1 MEEKLK
7 QKSAIKK
14 GLNLL
19 TDIAL
24 VGITAFGSF
33 QNGWFNLPNLVSW
46 MGLIGVI
53 GLAKK
58 WQGNFIFNSIQNI
71 SAAIVAGKNRVYGD
85 MFTSIYYLFTQIFGF
100 KQWSGHKNAEGE
112 LVVDKTTNWKF
123 VGLAILVG
131 FFGLGSLSY
140 FMGGAL
146 IFWDAFNNATAIIA
160 QYMQLVQRKR
170 SSWIL
175 WLITNIISLYIF
187 VQQGVP
193 QMAIMYF
200 VFSLNAIRGYINW
213 TE

>member
-1 MEEKLK
+1 M
-7 QKSAIKK
+7 
-14 GLNLL
+14 
-19 TDIAL
+19 
-24 VGITAFGSF
+24 
-33 QNGWFNLPNLVSW
+33 
-46 MGLIGVI
+46 I

-58 WQGNFIFNSIQNI
+58 LQGNFIFNSIQNI